1 MHLCFRSTIDSY
13 PTPPLPGRS
22 YAGCLMFGGAE
33 EWRDVYGTDAWR
45 LFIERNTVP
54 SSRNTSN
61 MGHQQFC
68 GVLEIS

>member
-1 MHLCFRSTIDSY
+1 
-13 PTPPLPGRS
+13 
-22 YAGCLMFGGAE
+22 
-33 EWRDVYGTDAWR
+33 